1 MALKLIVDQPAM
13 EYELSYLVE
22 EKNKN
27 EPSTLYIQ
35 GPYLV
40 AETVNKNNRKYSRQE
55 MIDEVTRFNK
65 EMVQCSR
72 SIGELNHPQS
82 VDINPRDACHLITSI
97 KEEGNIFVG
106 KSKVLTTPMG
116 NIVRSLILDG
126 VKLGISS
133 RALGKLIP
141 SGSHQEVQGFRL
153 ITCDV
158 VTDPS
163 APGCYLNGILEA
175 KEFIVN
181 SDGTISEAVSNAY
194 SMLEETLATLPKHQV
209 DDYLRK
215 AFTSFIDS
223 LKNLNRS

>member
-82 VDINPRDACHLITSI
+82 MFHPATAAA
-97 KEEGNIFVG
+97 G
-106 KSKVLTTPMG
+106 
-116 NIVRSLILDG
+116 
-126 VKLGISS
+126 
-133 RALGKLIP
+133 
-141 SGSHQEVQGFRL
+141 
-153 ITCDV
+153 
-158 VTDPS
+158 
-163 APGCYLNGILEA
+163 
-175 KEFIVN
+175 
-181 SDGTISEAVSNAY
+181 AVMPECGLVARQS
-194 SMLEETLATLPKHQV
+194 
-209 DDYLRK
+209 
-215 AFTSFIDS
+215 
-223 LKNLNRS
+223 